1 MIFDQLYVKNEII
14 GSAMRAASLRND
26 VIVQNIANNDLP
38 GYKRKVVSFEKS
50 LEQAVAKYE
59 KTGKLD
65 LSDVTPTVGT
75 IHDNLNYRID
85 KNNVDIDTEMVEL
98 YQNSVRYDA
107 LVSLVQ
113 NNSKRLSLVLT
124 GR

>member
-1 MIFDQLYVKNEII
+1 MIFDQLYVKNDII
-14 GSAMRAASLRND
+14 GSAMRASSIRND

-65 LSDVTPTVGT
+65 LSDVSPTVGT
-75 IHDNLNYRID
+75 IHDNMNYRID

-107 LVSLVQ
+107 LISLVQ
-113 NNSKRLSLVLT
+113 NNSKRLALVLT